1 MPTDPLFYAT
11 AIPAVILVGFSK
23 GGFGGAFALVGV
35 PLMALTISPVKAAA
49 IMLPILIVMD
59 IAGLWAWRHFN
70 DMQTLKIMLPG
81 ALVGLAVGW
90 MTAAY
95 MNEEVIQLILG
106 ITAVVFV
113 GRMVYQQFGVSKE
126 RRNKPRPQ
134 QPVRGS
140 FWALVSGFTSFVSH
154 AGGPPFQIYTV
165 PLRLDPKLFAGTSTR
180 FFAVMNFLKLWP
192 YFELGQFDNSNLM
205 ASAVLL
211 PLAPLATLTGAYIV
225 KRMRPETFYPLM
237 YLLIALTGLKLV
249 GDGIHALMQ

>member
-1 MPTDPLFYAT
+1 
-11 AIPAVILVGFSK
+11 
-23 GGFGGAFALVGV
+23 
-35 PLMALTISPVKAAA
+35 
-49 IMLPILIVMD
+49 
-59 IAGLWAWRHFN
+59 
-70 DMQTLKIMLPG
+70 MLPG

-113 GRMVYQQFGVSKE
+113 GRMIYQRFSVSKD
-126 RRNKPRPQ
+126 RRNEPRPQ

-140 FWALVSGFTSFVSH
+140 FWGVISGFTSFVSH

-192 YFELGQFDNSNLM
+192 YFELGQFDTANLM

-237 YLLIALTGLKLV
+237 YALIALTGLKLV